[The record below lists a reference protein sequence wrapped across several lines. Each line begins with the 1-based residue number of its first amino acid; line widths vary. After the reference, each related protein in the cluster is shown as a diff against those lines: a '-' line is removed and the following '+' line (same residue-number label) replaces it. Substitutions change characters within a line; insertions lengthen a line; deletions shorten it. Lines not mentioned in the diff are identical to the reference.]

1 MIPNKTDIILKLGR
15 KGFYNNNNKISIE
28 IASYICANYIP

>member
-1 MIPNKTDIILKLGR
+1 MISNKTDIILKLGG
-15 KGFYNNNNKISIE
+15 KGFINNNNKIPIE